1 MFYLVTKYMI
11 ILLRLCLGLQ
21 GAFRQVVLLFDPE
34 WLLEKVQY
42 TKMDDVI
49 NLNDTWDYQGNYF
62 TTLDTTGLDVIIDPT
77 NASCS
82 RDLKVIRMQES
93 KDLDHPPC
101 LVYNFLGAK
110 KGSLALFFY
119 PTSNETSVQVSL
131 MDFFT
136 LPADVEVESMATFAL
151 TITSDP
157 AAKKDGHT
165 IYITATEYH
174 YVEFDW
180 DMHAGVCNVSADDNV
195 KETLLMRP
203 ESEDF
208 TQQPSYLRF
217 RLLSGMLYLRSIEA
231 EVA

>member
-1 MFYLVTKYMI
+1 
-11 ILLRLCLGLQ
+11 
-21 GAFRQVVLLFDPE
+21 
-34 WLLEKVQY
+34 
-42 TKMDDVI
+42 
-49 NLNDTWDYQGNYF
+49 
-62 TTLDTTGLDVIIDPT
+62 
-77 NASCS
+77 
-82 RDLKVIRMQES
+82 
-93 KDLDHPPC
+93 
-101 LVYNFLGAK
+101 
-110 KGSLALFFY
+110 
-119 PTSNETSVQVSL
+119 

-157 AAKKDGHT
+157 AAKKDSHT
-165 IYITATEYH
+165 IYITATGYH

-195 KETLLMRP
+195 KESLLMRP